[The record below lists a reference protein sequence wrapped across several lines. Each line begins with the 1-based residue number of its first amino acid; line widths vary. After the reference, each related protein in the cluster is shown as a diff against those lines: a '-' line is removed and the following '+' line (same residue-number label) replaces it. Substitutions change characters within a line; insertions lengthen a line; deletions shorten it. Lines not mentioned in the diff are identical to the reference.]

1 VGLFGGQEQRRK
13 KVSYL
18 LSLSIADGS
27 LRDWDEAWY
36 AQISKE
42 IFREGNFLFLRYE
55 DRLWFDKPPLSF
67 WMTAL
72 CYRLF
77 GIHEFSAR
85 LFSALC
91 GVGTILVLAL
101 LGVHL
106 FDRRS
111 GLMAGWFLL
120 TFGHFVQYARRGQ
133 TDIPLTFFMTLT
145 FYFFFLGMQRSA
157 FFWPAGLAFGAALLT
172 KGSVAFFSAFIALA
186 YILFTRQWNLFKKIP
201 FWGGLL
207 LAFLLALPW
216 HLYQYYSYPEAFS
229 THYLGDHLGRFL
241 KAPGANETQVFY
253 FYFQELVENL
263 RPWFLL
269 FYPLL
274 FLSLYELF
282 QRIRSRQAWS
292 RHPGES
298 FALIWIASFLGILSM
313 ARTKSSWYILP
324 LYPGIAL
331 FFAYGFY
338 QLPLKK
344 QKLAIAL
351 FALIF
356 LILPSTSRKILHI
369 DYNPE
374 IKALAPSVQKEVP
387 DSEKL
392 LIYDDP
398 TRDKHSSIF
407 PPSTLFYTDRFLE
420 RLPYE
425 RTILIQ
431 TLQQKPYRPCL
442 LTQFALQ
449 ELKDLPLETVAQQG
463 HLRLVRWKKE
473 IPHD

>member
-1 VGLFGGQEQRRK
+1 MKPKFF
-13 KVSYL
+13 Y
-18 LSLSIADGS
+18 
-27 LRDWDEAWY
+27 
-36 AQISKE
+36 
-42 IFREGNFLFLRYE
+42 FLFSRTCRE
-55 DRLWFDKPPLSF
+55 PPPLGF
-67 WMTAL
+67 CCFIL
-72 CYRLF
+72 CYSSRF
-77 GIHEFSAR
+77 MSFFNEFVVDKR
-85 LFSALC
+85 
-91 GVGTILVLAL
+91 GVV
-101 LGVHL
+101 
-106 FDRRS
+106 
-111 GLMAGWFLL
+111 
-120 TFGHFVQYARRGQ
+120 
-133 TDIPLTFFMTLT
+133 
-145 FYFFFLGMQRSA
+145 
-157 FFWPAGLAFGAALLT
+157 
-172 KGSVAFFSAFIALA
+172 
-186 YILFTRQWNLFKKIP
+186 TR
-201 FWGGLL
+201 
-207 LAFLLALPW
+207 
-216 HLYQYYSYPEAFS
+216 
-229 THYLGDHLGRFL
+229 
-241 KAPGANETQVFY
+241 
-253 FYFQELVENL
+253 
-263 RPWFLL
+263 
-269 FYPLL
+269 
-274 FLSLYELF
+274 
-282 QRIRSRQAWS
+282 
-292 RHPGES
+292 GES
-298 FALIWIASFLGILSM
+298 FALIWIASFSRHFKHGFVRNLLGIFCRSIPELLSFLLM
-313 ARTKSSWYILP
+313 
-324 LYPGIAL
+324 
-331 FFAYGFY
+331 GFINS
-338 QLPLKK
+338 PLKK